1 MSVVRVH
8 KSANFTVMSNYHFK
22 EKKMSLKAKGLLS
35 LMLSLPDDW
44 NYSIS
49 GLVTLS
55 KDGKDSVM
63 SALAELEEF
72 GYLVRNR
79 TTNSK
84 GQFSGIEYNI
94 YEQPQK
100 EIPIAEEQKAE
111 NQQEE
116 KQKAEKPPLLNTKL
130 TNKLNNKELKELN
143 TNKGDFDL
151 SPYKEILS
159 YIKNIELKAHLID
172 YIEMRYNI
180 SAPISKRG
188 LSMLINRL
196 ARLSNFDTKLQIEM
210 LENAVLNNWKSVY
223 LPTDRDEEFSGTQYQ
238 KDELYEKMKEFYER
252 EQIRGWEKW
261 EKRQQ

>member
-49 GLVTLS
+49 GLVSLS

-94 YEQPQK
+94 YEQPQRDF
-100 EIPIAEEQKAE
+100 PSAEEQKADNAKEDKANAE
-111 NQQEE
+111 NQPQ
-116 KQKAEKPPLLNTKL
+116 LNTNK
-130 TNKLNNKELKELN
+130 TNKLNNKELN
-143 TNKGDFDL
+143 ISNINKDAFDL
-151 SPYKEILS
+151 SPYNEILS
-159 YIKNIELKAHLID
+159 YIKNIELKTSLID
-172 YIEMRYNI
+172 YIEMRFNMA
-180 SAPISKRG
+180 APISKRG

-196 ARLSNFDTKLQIEM
+196 ARLSNFDTRLQIEM

-223 LPTDRDEEFSGTQYQ
+223 LPTDRDKEFSGTQYQ
-238 KDELYEKMKEFYER
+238 KDELYEKMREFYEND
-252 EQIRGWEKW
+252 
-261 EKRQQ
+261 

>member
-1 MSVVRVH
+1 MSVIRIH
-8 KSANFTVMSNYHFK
+8 KNANFTVMSNYHFK

-94 YEQPQK
+94 FEQPQK
-100 EIPIAEEQKAE
+100 ENPIEEIQKADNQKEE
-111 NQQEE
+111 NT
-116 KQKAEKPPLLNTKL
+116 KAEKPPLLNTNK
-130 TNKLNNKELKELN
+130 TNKLNNKELKESN
-143 TNKGDFDL
+143 TDKELDL
-151 SPYKEILS
+151 SMYSEILS
-159 YIKNIELKAHLID
+159 YIKDIELKALLID
-172 YIEMRYNI
+172 YIEMRYNMQ
-180 SAPISKRG
+180 APISKRA

-196 ARLSNFDTKLQIEM
+196 ARLSNFDNQLQREM
-210 LENAVLNNWKSVY
+210 LENAILNNWKSVY
-223 LPTDRDEEFSGTQYQ
+223 LPKDRDEEFSGTQYQ
-238 KDELYEKMKEFYER
+238 KDELYEKMREFYE
-252 EQIRGWEKW
+252 KD
-261 EKRQQ
+261 